1 MRIRCS
7 LYWLGALKIMRW
19 SCLLIAPLS
28 ILCGVSTADSPLP
41 PPSAKTICNTSG
53 SHCASTDP
61 TTRKTNLVER
71 SSGAVLW
78 SVDRY
83 FRFFSISNDGYA
95 ILAQSDYAN
104 LVPLDGTKEHVL
116 FVIYRDGKPI
126 QTVPLGALFEST
138 SKLQR
143 TVSHLSWGH
152 LEKIDAKD
160 NAVFLLNDGRK
171 ISYSLVTGLRVS
183 Q

>member
-1 MRIRCS
+1 
-7 LYWLGALKIMRW
+7 MRW
-19 SCLLIAPLS
+19 TYLLIAPLS
-28 ILCGVSTADSPLP
+28 IYCSVSIADAPLP
-41 PPSAKTICNTSG
+41 PPSVKTICNVAN
-53 SHCASTDP
+53 SHCATTDP
-61 TTRKTNLVER
+61 NSFKTTLVER

-83 FRFFSISNDGYA
+83 LRFFQVSNDGHA

-104 LVPLDGTKEHVL
+104 LAPMDATKEHIL
-116 FVIYRDGKPI
+116 FIIYRDGKPI
-126 QTVPLGALFEST
+126 QTVPLGALFESVA
-138 SKLQR
+138 KLQR

-160 NAVFLLNDGRK
+160 NAVFLLDDGRRV
-171 ISYSLVTGLRVS
+171 SYSLVTGLRGS

>member
-1 MRIRCS
+1 
-7 LYWLGALKIMRW
+7 
-19 SCLLIAPLS
+19 
-28 ILCGVSTADSPLP
+28 
-41 PPSAKTICNTSG
+41 
-53 SHCASTDP
+53 
-61 TTRKTNLVER
+61 
-71 SSGAVLW
+71 VLW

-83 FRFFSISNDGYA
+83 LRFFSISNDGHS
-95 ILAQSDYAN
+95 ILAQSDYAD
-104 LVPLDGTKEHVL
+104 LAPLDATKEHVL

-126 QTVPLGALFEST
+126 QTVPLGALFEGV

-171 ISYSLVTGLRVS
+171 ISFSLVSGLRVS

>member
-1 MRIRCS
+1 MALAACRTAPT
-7 LYWLGALKIMRW
+7 LDALKIMRW
-19 SCLLIAPLS
+19 SYLLIAPLS
-28 ILCGVSTADSPLP
+28 ILCGVSFADSPLP
-41 PPSAKTICNTSG
+41 PPSIKTICNASN
-53 SHCASTDP
+53 SHCATTDP
-61 TTRKTNLVER
+61 TTRKTSLVER

-83 FRFFSISNDGYA
+83 LRFFSISNDGRT
-95 ILAQSDYAN
+95 ILAQSDFAN
-104 LVPLDGTKEHVL
+104 LAPLDATKEHVL

-126 QTVPLGALFEST
+126 QTVPLGALFEGA

-160 NAVFLLNDGRK
+160 C
-171 ISYSLVTGLRVS
+171 SGLIKTDS
-183 Q
+183 PIGC

>member
-1 MRIRCS
+1 MGS
-7 LYWLGALKIMRW
+7 LLPWSLGALKIMRW

-28 ILCGVSTADSPLP
+28 IVCGVSIADSPLP
-41 PPSAKTICNTSG
+41 PPSIKTICNASS
-53 SHCASTDP
+53 SHCATTDP
-61 TTRKTNLVER
+61 TTRKTSLVER

-83 FRFFSISNDGYA
+83 LRFFSISNDGHA

-104 LVPLDGTKEHVL
+104 LAPLDATREHVL

-126 QTVPLGALFEST
+126 QTVPLGALFEGA

-171 ISYSLVTGLRVS
+171 ISYSLVSGLRVS